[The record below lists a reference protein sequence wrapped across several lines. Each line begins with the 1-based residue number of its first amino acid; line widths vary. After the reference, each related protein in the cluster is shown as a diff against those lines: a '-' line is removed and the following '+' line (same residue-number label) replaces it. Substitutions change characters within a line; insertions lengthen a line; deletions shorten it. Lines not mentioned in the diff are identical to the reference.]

1 MTPPLPASGQEKF
14 DLVDALRSLAS
25 LADRLREKDDDKGL
39 PQERKL

>member
-1 MTPPLPASGQEKF
+1 
-14 DLVDALRSLAS
+14 LVDALRSLAS